1 MNTNPS
7 APKSS
12 RRAPHT
18 FAFNPEDIREAL
30 GVLKNGGVILYPT
43 DTIWGL
49 GCDATNAR
57 AVERIYQIK
66 QRPDS
71 KALIVLANSEAMIA
85 NHTDNA
91 PEVAWS
97 IIGLAERPT
106 TVIFDRARNLAPNLV
121 AQDGSI
127 AFRLTREDFSSQ
139 LCFHLRRPLV
149 STSANVSG
157 QPSPK
162 TFADIPADIINA
174 VDYVVKY
181 RQGDTTPHE
190 PSTIIKIGNNNDV
203 KVIR

>member
-1 MNTNPS
+1 MNTNTS
-7 APKSS
+7 VPKSS

-18 FAFNPEDIREAL
+18 FAFNPEDISEAL

-49 GCDATNAR
+49 GCDATNAQ

-190 PSTIIKIGNNNDV
+190 PSAIIKIGNNNDV

>member
-7 APKSS
+7 APKSG
-12 RRAPHT
+12 RHTPHT
-18 FAFNPEDIREAL
+18 FAFDAEDLREAL
-30 GVLKNGGVILYPT
+30 NVLKSGGVILYPT

-49 GCDATNAR
+49 GCDATNAQ
-57 AVERIYQIK
+57 AVERIYRIK

-97 IIGLAERPT
+97 IIELAERPT

-162 TFADIPADIINA
+162 TFADIPADILNA

-181 RQGDTTPHE
+181 RRGDTTPHE
-190 PSTIIKIGNNNDV
+190 PSAIIRIGNNNDV